1 VVVGQSRRSPLQWK
15 FSKAVEDSRTRM
27 EKKME
32 KKLPAAI
39 IDGARAC
46 RHVQESGL

>member
-1 VVVGQSRRSPLQWK
+1 
-15 FSKAVEDSRTRM
+15 
-27 EKKME
+27 ME

-46 RHVQESGL
+46 RHVQESGLWALAKVAWWTDRGGFV